1 MAGRLS
7 GRRVLVTGAGKGI
20 GRETVRRLVAD
31 GATVTALS
39 RQRDDLAS
47 LAAET
52 GCDVIAVDLAQLEE
66 AVAAVTAAPPF
77 DGLVNNAGIT
87 SLEPV
92 LTASMANFNAVMAI
106 NAAAP
111 LRLAQ
116 VVAGDLVR
124 RGKGGVIVNVSSTAS
139 SVGLPDHAAYCASKA
154 ALDAITRVLAV
165 ELGPHG
171 IRTVGVN
178 PTVTL
183 TPMGQLAWSD
193 PAKSGPMLGRIP
205 LGRFCDPGD
214 VAGVI
219 GFLLSDDA
227 AMLNGVS
234 IVVDGGL
241 LVN

>member
-1 MAGRLS
+1 MTGRLS
-7 GRRVLVTGAGKGI
+7 GHRVLVTGAGKGI

-31 GATVTALS
+31 GARVTALS
-39 RQRDDLAS
+39 RQPDDLAS
-47 LAAET
+47 LAEET
-52 GCDVIAVDLAQLEE
+52 GCDIIAVDLARLDD
-66 AVAAVTAAPPF
+66 AVAAVTAALPF
-77 DGLVNNAGIT
+77 DALVNNAGIT

-124 RGKGGVIVNVSSTAS
+124 RGKGGVIVNVSSTAA

-171 IRTVGVN
+171 IRSVSVN

-219 GFLLSDDA
+219 SFLLSDDA

-234 IVVDGGL
+234 INVDGGL